1 MKGKF
6 LFQKLFV
13 VMAIFSMTALVSSCT
28 EEETEDLGVP
38 TLSVSTNTLVFDSEG
53 NSTDGLGGTIE
64 VESNRDWAATVP
76 ATWLTLSQT
85 SGSGDATITMSMS
98 ETGISRSTTISITTY
113 NSYGTLAQEEITV
126 TQVGSGEDVNKT
138 ITFDGSEL
146 PSYYTTDQ
154 TVTVEDAVFTINQV
168 ANFSGGYDVDGPIQ
182 FKSGEGY
189 MYNTIAIEGI
199 SYIAITL
206 ANDYNNF
213 TLYSGTSANPKSNIV
228 TGTEVE
234 GVCTYILP
242 EDDTFI
248 SIYNEASYT
257 AYATSIEIV
266 CGEGSTPISAMSL
279 TLDSDTAAGLPT
291 SAGTSDET
299 VAIGDAAFVINSTYW
314 NSYYS
319 SMQSNAGGYW
329 YNVSEFYDL
338 VQVVIEEDY
347 SYYNYSLYA
356 GTSAGSMDTKISY
369 TKSGIYYT
377 YLIPEGYNFV
387 TIINESTYTAY
398 ADKVTFYFDSIDGNV
413 EVPEIPETPDEPEY
427 EVEGDVVINGESG
440 LPTSSETTTLVLEGA
455 TFIAENTAWS
465 DYYGN
470 MTVASG
476 NSIYNT
482 TELIGLSSVIVDEDG
497 SYYNFTLYVGTE
509 VNPME
514 TEISYT
520 KNGNYYIY
528 EIPEGYTF
536 FTVYNGSNYGAYAS
550 AVYVNYDSL
559 GETVTVETPEVEEPE
574 VEEPEEDAI
583 DKSEAFI
590 YFDGSELPT
599 SYGSDE
605 TLEIDGV
612 SFIINQVANF
622 TTVYETSTG
631 PIQFKSSVSYMY
643 NTVAIEDLAT
653 IKVLLSN
660 GYNNFTIYSG
670 TEQNP
675 TTTALEYTTDGDVC
689 TYEVPAGDTFVTI
702 SNVGTYTAYAD
713 VIAFFTSAE

>member
-329 YNVSEFYDL
+329 YNVSEFY
-338 VQVVIEEDY
+338 
-347 SYYNYSLYA
+347 
-356 GTSAGSMDTKISY
+356 
-369 TKSGIYYT
+369 
-377 YLIPEGYNFV
+377 
-387 TIINESTYTAY
+387 
-398 ADKVTFYFDSIDGNV
+398 
-413 EVPEIPETPDEPEY
+413 EIGRAH
-427 EVEGDVVINGESG
+427 V
-440 LPTSSETTTLVLEGA
+440 
-455 TFIAENTAWS
+455 
-465 DYYGN
+465 
-470 MTVASG
+470 
-476 NSIYNT
+476 
-482 TELIGLSSVIVDEDG
+482 
-497 SYYNFTLYVGTE
+497 
-509 VNPME
+509 
-514 TEISYT
+514 
-520 KNGNYYIY
+520 
-528 EIPEGYTF
+528 
-536 FTVYNGSNYGAYAS
+536 
-550 AVYVNYDSL
+550 
-559 GETVTVETPEVEEPE
+559 
-574 VEEPEEDAI
+574 
-583 DKSEAFI
+583 
-590 YFDGSELPT
+590 
-599 SYGSDE
+599 
-605 TLEIDGV
+605 
-612 SFIINQVANF
+612 
-622 TTVYETSTG
+622 
-631 PIQFKSSVSYMY
+631 
-643 NTVAIEDLAT
+643 
-653 IKVLLSN
+653 
-660 GYNNFTIYSG
+660 
-670 TEQNP
+670 
-675 TTTALEYTTDGDVC
+675 
-689 TYEVPAGDTFVTI
+689 
-702 SNVGTYTAYAD
+702 
-713 VIAFFTSAE
+713 